1 MTIGVDPT
9 GSLHTESK
17 PGQFWSTTN
26 LGEALPGV
34 ASVLGWSIWSK
45 GSDLGIRD
53 CFVRLGA
60 LPKSEVRIMDD
71 PNQRTTGIFYGRAC
85 LNVNFFCEMGGLLPG
100 SGPDAIAKQLL
111 GEVPAGVPLETS
123 KRRMLHVAR
132 RLPKEMITI
141 RKDVISRAKPMH
153 DWWEVTTPKLA
164 GMDEATAK
172 ATLKEADDRF
182 TEAIKIQAGGVF
194 IGVQGVYDQL
204 LTLIDKAGLSAAEA
218 NALTAGQG
226 SHAETEIIYDLWRL
240 GNDQID
246 LDRFLKNHGYHG
258 PEVGELSS
266 VSWREDP
273 SPIKRLAEQY
283 KGRPDPHGAAEER
296 VAARIAAEQ
305 DLLAKLPRTKRAG
318 AKLVLKMAVTRIP
331 LRGVAK
337 GTYLQ
342 VLDVA
347 RGAARRLGDIMAA
360 DGRLA
365 DREDVFYFTVE
376 ELTAPQLPENARAL
390 VEQRRVQREEF
401 KRHDIKSHWEG
412 NPEPFE
418 LAPKGT
424 GSEAAQEGDVV
435 KGIGASGGIVEG
447 FVRIVHDPAFSEI
460 EPDEVLVCVTTDP
473 SWAAVLYLSSALV
486 TDIGGLLSHAA
497 VVAREIGVPCVV
509 GNVNGTKVLKNGDFV
524 RVDGNEGT
532 VTLLKRAE
540 SES

>member
-1 MTIGVDPT
+1 MALQIDPT

-26 LGEALPGV
+26 LVEALPGV
-34 ASVLGWSIWSK
+34 ASPLGWSIWSK

-60 LPKSEVRIMDD
+60 LPRSEVRIDPD
-71 PNQRTTGIFYGRAC
+71 PNKRTTGIFYGRAA

-111 GEVPAGVPLETS
+111 GEVPAGVPLARS
-123 KRRMLHVAR
+123 KRRMPHVLR
-132 RLPKEMITI
+132 RMPKEMVTI
-141 RKDVISRAKPMH
+141 RKDVLTRAKPMH
-153 DWWEVTTPKLA
+153 DWWVATVPQLA
-164 GMDEATAK
+164 TMDEATAT
-172 ATLKEADDRF
+172 ATLAEADEKF

-204 LTLIDKAGLSAAEA
+204 LMLIEKAGLDAAQA
-218 NALTAGQG
+218 NAITAGQG
-226 SHAETEIIYDLWRL
+226 SHAETEIIYDLWKL
-240 GNDQID
+240 GNDQLD
-246 LDRFLKNHGYHG
+246 LNGFLSRHGYHG

-273 SPIKRLAEQY
+273 APIERLAEQY
-283 KGRPDPHGAAEER
+283 RGRPDPRAQAEER
-296 VAARIAAEQ
+296 VRLRVQAEQ
-305 DLLAKLPRTKRAG
+305 ELLAKLPRARRPG
-318 AKLVLKMAVTRIP
+318 AKLVLKLAVARIP

-347 RGAARRLGDIMAA
+347 RGAARRLGDHLAA
-360 DGRLA
+360 DGRIA
-365 DREDVFYFTVE
+365 DREDIFLFTVE
-376 ELTAPQLPENARAL
+376 ELTKGQIPADMRTLADARRA
-390 VEQRRVQREEF
+390 QRAEF
-401 KRHDIKSHWEG
+401 QRHDIKPHWEG

-418 LAPKGT
+418 LTPKGT
-424 GSEAAQEGDVV
+424 GIEAASEGSVV
-435 KGIGASGGIVEG
+435 SGIGASGGVVEG
-447 FVRIVHDPAFSEI
+447 FVRIVHDPAFGEI

-509 GNVNGTKVLKNGDFV
+509 GNGNGTKMLKTGDYV

-540 SES
+540 SEN